1 MLTKA
6 TVRTFA
12 AGSAAAVIFSFGVFN
27 QQTFAQTTSAQTTS
41 TETSMAA
48 SEFPVLMKQKVV
60 AGKTPVGTKVQ
71 AELVIAT
78 MANSVVIPRSAIL
91 SGEVTESVEKSKTEP
106 SRLAIRMDSAE
117 WKNGSAP
124 IKAYL
129 TAWYYPETATMN
141 QNLNFEPPD
150 QANGR
155 GNWNGQGAYPS
166 PGSTHIAQDDKFPG
180 RGSDKDPSASA
191 PPTASTISKRRALM
205 KHVGSARGGDGAVT
219 LTSDHE
225 TIKLDRLT
233 TYVLADSDLMPSK

>member
-1 MLTKA
+1 
-6 TVRTFA
+6 
-12 AGSAAAVIFSFGVFN
+12 
-27 QQTFAQTTSAQTTS
+27 
-41 TETSMAA
+41 MAA

-60 AGKTPVGTKVQ
+60 AGKTPVGTKVE

-78 MANSVVIPRSAIL
+78 MANGVVIPRSAIL

-106 SRLAIRMDSAE
+106 SRLAIRMNSAE

-129 TAWYYPETATMN
+129 TAWYYPEMATMN

-155 GNWNGQGAYPS
+155 GNWNGQGAYPG
-166 PGSTHIAQDDKFPG
+166 PGSTHIGEDDKFPG
-180 RGSDKDPSASA
+180 RGSDKDPSGGA
-191 PPTASTISKRRALM
+191 PPSASTISKRRALM

-219 LTSDHE
+219 LISDHA

-233 TYVLADSDLMPSK
+233 TYVLADSDLMPTK

>member
-6 TVRTFA
+6 TVRTLA
-12 AGSAAAVIFSFGVFN
+12 TGSAVAVICSFGALFN
-27 QQTFAQTTSAQTTS
+27 QQTSAQTTMP
-41 TETSMAA
+41 T
-48 SEFPVLMKQKVV
+48 SEFPVLMKQKVT

-78 MANSVVIPRSAIL
+78 MANGVVIPRSAIL

-106 SRLAIRMDSAE
+106 SRLAIRMNSAD
-117 WKNGSAP
+117 WKNGSSP
-124 IKAYL
+124 IKAFL

-141 QNLNFEPPD
+141 QNLSFEPPD

-155 GNWNGQGAYPS
+155 GNWNGQGAYPDPNS
-166 PGSTHIAQDDKFPG
+166 HIAQDDKFPG
-180 RGSDKDPSASA
+180 RGSDKDHNAGA

-205 KHVGSARGGDGAVT
+205 KNVGSARGDAGTVT
-219 LTSDHE
+219 LTSDHA

-233 TYVLADSDLMPSK
+233 TYVLADSDLMPTK